1 MYLFLTAEKRRQS
14 FKLGDTLLHV
24 LANQSKIADIQ
35 RLLNTM
41 TFDERSRMLAAR
53 NHAGKTPLEVTPSYK
68 VRLLLEWS
76 DSQQGFYYLQTPP
89 VVLMVAMTK
98 GREEGAD
105 EEIKQ
110 LENAFPVFHV
120 FVDKVVNPSYKP
132 MLRSIREVCHSQAD
146 ESALIVII
154 MAHGV
159 QGRVWAGDGK
169 AVAIQELLLQMQASA
184 PPGTPKV

>member
-89 VVLMVAMTK
+89 VVLMMAITK

-105 EEIKQ
+105 KEIKQ
-110 LENAFPVFHV
+110 LENAFPEFNV
-120 FVDKVVNPSYKP
+120 FVDKVVNPSYEQ
-132 MLRSIREVCHSQAD
+132 MLRSIRDVCHSQGD
-146 ESALIVII
+146 VSALIVII